1 MTRVEQETLVD
12 VSCVVHLH
20 TTYSDGTAT
29 VPEVVA
35 AARAA
40 GVDLVLVTDH
50 DSLAARRDGWE
61 GRHDGVFALVGT
73 EVSPKQGHYLAFGVD
88 REIRHAGRSALEI
101 AEAVRQAGGVGF
113 AAHPFSRGGHM
124 LLSPRS
130 PPGRHRS
137 TCAAG
142 TRSRRGAAC
151 RRLAGWTATS
161 PEFAYAGACAR
172 RCHTAARSSSC
183 VRICSASDR

>member
-113 AAHPFSRGGHM
+113 AAHPFSRAV
-124 LLSPRS
+124 
-130 PPGRHRS
+130 
-137 TCAAG
+137 TC
-142 TRSRRGAAC
+142 S
-151 RRLAGWTATS
+151 
-161 PEFAYAGACAR
+161 
-172 RCHTAARSSSC
+172 
-183 VRICSASDR
+183 